1 MAYQNIVSNLFLKVG
16 RSNAY
21 TEELDVI
28 QDLVVEGKVV
38 GGNDIDTGIL
48 LDFPVSETESL
59 SLSNEVFLGDLVGPV
74 SFSGLLKI
82 SQGSHTRE
90 TQDCGL
96 NHCDLCYV

>member
-1 MAYQNIVSNLFLKVG
+1 MV
-16 RSNAY
+16 
-21 TEELDVI
+21 

-38 GGNDIDTGIL
+38 GGDDINTSIL
-48 LDFPVSETESL
+48 LDLPVSKTESL

-74 SFSGLLKI
+74 SFSGLLEI

-96 NHCDLCYV
+96 NHCDVCNV